1 MMIPFGVLCAGVC
14 VPADLDELEVCFGG
28 TKSVFHRIL
37 LQDDA
42 LQWKKKDSPYS
53 AQSRSQQQFHES
65 IKRRKK
71 IVAREYMK
79 RNKRNTYL

>member
-42 LQWKKKDSPYS
+42 LQWKKK
-53 AQSRSQQQFHES
+53 RFS
-65 IKRRKK
+65 IQRAVTITTTVPRVHKK
-71 IVAREYMK
+71 K
-79 RNKRNTYL
+79 KKNCS